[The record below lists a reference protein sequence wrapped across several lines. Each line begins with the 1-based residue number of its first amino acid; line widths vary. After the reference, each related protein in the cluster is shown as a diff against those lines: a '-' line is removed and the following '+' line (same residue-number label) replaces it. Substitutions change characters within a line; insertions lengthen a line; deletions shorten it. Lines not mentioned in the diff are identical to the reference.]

1 MLGLLVRKYHL
12 RVLFSKCSVHNAP
25 AIMTSRF
32 VKKRSTLLLK
42 YALESLIDALFLD
55 GAKLGTASA
64 LWDALN
70 SGLQESLMN
79 ASIYASPY
87 SLDCSN
93 ALGALASKLV
103 ARHKALRKS
112 AEKSSSTRHRDILK
126 RCSLLLHTVVG
137 AWPNVVLVVIFQ
149 RLFYYFAP
157 WSTFVVHLRQCCC
170 YLTSNDAVLAIVS
183 ESKSPG
189 DPFLSKAVKN
199 LGWIPFGVALGQ
211 RVSTAAQTDLTTAS
225 TLALKFVDAMYELIA
240 QPADGSLE
248 SVRAVTRPTVSAV
261 LDAVTGGR
269 RVPFNGSL
277 EAIASFVSSNRV
289 EEIVQSYEGKL
300 LRRWIQYACSPA
312 GMSVYSLSSLA
323 AFAER
328 STNTLQS
335 GTAGA
340 LPGLLL

>member
-1 MLGLLVRKYHL
+1 ML
-12 RVLFSKCSVHNAP
+12 VHNAP

-32 VKKRSTLLLK
+32 VNKRSTLLLK

-137 AWPNVVLVVIFQ
+137 AWPNVRAGRDIPETLLLFRALVHFRCAPSAVL
-149 RLFYYFAP
+149 LLP
-157 WSTFVVHLRQCCC
+157 HL
-170 YLTSNDAVLAIVS
+170 SNDAVLAIVS

-189 DPFLSKAVKN
+189 DPFLTKAVKN

-225 TLALKFVDAMYELIA
+225 TLALKFVDAMYM
-240 QPADGSLE
+240 
-248 SVRAVTRPTVSAV
+248 
-261 LDAVTGGR
+261 
-269 RVPFNGSL
+269 N
-277 EAIASFVSSNRV
+277 
-289 EEIVQSYEGKL
+289 
-300 LRRWIQYACSPA
+300 
-312 GMSVYSLSSLA
+312 
-323 AFAER
+323 
-328 STNTLQS
+328 
-335 GTAGA
+335 
-340 LPGLLL
+340 